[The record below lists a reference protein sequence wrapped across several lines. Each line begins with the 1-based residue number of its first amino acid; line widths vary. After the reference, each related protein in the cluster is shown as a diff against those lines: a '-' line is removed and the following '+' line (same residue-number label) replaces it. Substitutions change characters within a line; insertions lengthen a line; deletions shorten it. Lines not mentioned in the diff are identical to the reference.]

1 MQYILIYNM
10 NVVIQYKMHF
20 SICILFSSATTTN
33 SFYSPYSRLIEEII
47 TRHHYQSDYYLFV
60 CYVLLFFN
68 AEQFISTTTF
78 HIVFILHLSLTAAT
92 WWLIYFS
99 FSHSHAFL
107 SKTAPSHPIIYYI
120 KSFSRYSA
128 QKIKNNL
135 MQHMTVYSSVLT
147 LHCSTV
153 CVYIICS

>member
-68 AEQFISTTTF
+68 AEQFSTTTF